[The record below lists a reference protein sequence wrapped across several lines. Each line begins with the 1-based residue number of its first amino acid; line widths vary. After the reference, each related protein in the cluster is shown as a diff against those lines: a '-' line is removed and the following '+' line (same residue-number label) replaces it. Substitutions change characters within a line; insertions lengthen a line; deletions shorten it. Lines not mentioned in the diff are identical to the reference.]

1 MPLSCEMTTIRNNII
16 ERKLKYKTN
25 QFLNVQQ
32 REGDIFHDQS
42 SFVLWR
48 VFFSFLFFF
57 FFNDGTTG
65 IGEENCASLHVSK
78 NRDNFQVS

>member
-1 MPLSCEMTTIRNNII
+1 MPLSCELTTIRNK

-42 SFVLWR
+42 SFVLR
-48 VFFSFLFFF
+48 AIFFFFSLF

-65 IGEENCASLHVSK
+65 IGEENCASRHVSK

>member
-1 MPLSCEMTTIRNNII
+1 MINLRSR
-16 ERKLKYKTN
+16 Y
-25 QFLNVQQ
+25 
-32 REGDIFHDQS
+32 GQS
-42 SFVLWR
+42 
-48 VFFSFLFFF
+48 FSFLSFFF

>member
-1 MPLSCEMTTIRNNII
+1 MINLRSCYGQS
-16 ERKLKYKTN
+16 L
-25 QFLNVQQ
+25 FL
-32 REGDIFHDQS
+32 
-42 SFVLWR
+42 
-48 VFFSFLFFF
+48 SFLFF